1 MEQKGEMS
9 NVKKYEDSEQIVDIL
24 SAHYGSVA
32 DCRYCFDCH
41 ASRGEQQI
49 AGIL

>member
-24 SAHYGSVA
+24 FTHYGPVT
-32 DCRYCFDCH
+32 DCRYCFDCR
-41 ASRGEQQI
+41 ASTGE
-49 AGIL
+49 